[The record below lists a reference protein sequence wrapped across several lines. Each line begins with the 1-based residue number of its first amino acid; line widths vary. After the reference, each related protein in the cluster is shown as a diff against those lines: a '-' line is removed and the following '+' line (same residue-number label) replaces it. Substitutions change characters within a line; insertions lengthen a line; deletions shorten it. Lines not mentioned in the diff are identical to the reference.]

1 MEQED
6 KRTGAADCHGPSQKL
21 SFLLTCAA
29 DSEHGSAYRYPRTTH
44 ISILLVPSSTN
55 GKTAVCTIEILNKLN
70 GVSLFGELVSSNT
83 KFNSAIRTTEVS
95 LSFI

>member
-29 DSEHGSAYRYPRTTH
+29 DSQSMGLRTG
-44 ISILLVPSSTN
+44 IPVLLIL
-55 GKTAVCTIEILNKLN
+55 A
-70 GVSLFGELVSSNT
+70 FY
-83 KFNSAIRTTEVS
+83 
-95 LSFI
+95 